1 MSLTHDIDLRY
12 LLNRNKS
19 NSSKIEEEKN
29 LRYSNETEY
38 LTQNLIDIS
47 GELLKYKNDILKS
60 FKNKFNELLDN
71 NKLKSSNKSDLLF
84 LNYLDSA
91 IKDIKL
97 KSVKKHLK
105 SELKDYTN
113 NYDLSKNIIE
123 DISFQQNKIDEF
135 FFKKDEPKIIGLKDC
150 VTKIKKEKKK
160 ILPQKII

>member
-29 LRYSNETEY
+29 LKYNNEIEH

-47 GELLKYKNDILKS
+47 GELLKYKHDILKS
-60 FKNKFNELLDN
+60 FKNKFNELLDY
-71 NKLKSSNKSDLLF
+71 NKLKNSNKGDLLF

-105 SELKDYTN
+105 YELKEYIN
-113 NYDLSKNIIE
+113 NYDLSKNIIQ
-123 DISFQQNKIDEF
+123 DISFQQNKVDEF

-150 VTKIKKEKKK
+150 VTRIKKDKKK